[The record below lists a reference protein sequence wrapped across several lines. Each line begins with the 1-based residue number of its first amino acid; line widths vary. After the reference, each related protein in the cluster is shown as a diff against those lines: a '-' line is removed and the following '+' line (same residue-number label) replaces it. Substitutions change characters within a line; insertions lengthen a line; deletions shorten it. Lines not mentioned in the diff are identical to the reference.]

1 MLPQN
6 KNACKEARHAEV
18 ARRYAWD
25 VRRRAERSK
34 PDKAQLIAL
43 LRSDATVHV
52 RLSGIPVAAVA
63 GG

>member
-6 KNACKEARHAEV
+6 KNACKATRHAEV

-25 VRRRAERSK
+25 ARRRAERSK

>member
-6 KNACKEARHAEV
+6 KNKAARHAEV
-18 ARRYAWD
+18 ARRYTWD
-25 VRRRAERSK
+25 ARRRAERGKSY
-34 PDKAQLIAL
+34 KAQLIAL

-52 RLSGIPVAAVA
+52 RLSSIPVSAVA

>member
-6 KNACKEARHAEV
+6 KNKAARHAEV

-25 VRRRAERSK
+25 ARRRAERGK
-34 PDKAQLIAL
+34 PNKAHLIAL

-52 RLSGIPVAAVA
+52 RLSSIPVAAVA